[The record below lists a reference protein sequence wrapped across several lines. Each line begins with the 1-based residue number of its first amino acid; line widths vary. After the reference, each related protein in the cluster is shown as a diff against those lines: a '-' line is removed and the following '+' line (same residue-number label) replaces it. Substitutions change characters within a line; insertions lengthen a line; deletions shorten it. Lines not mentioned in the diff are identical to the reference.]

1 MITYFYWALVIAA
14 ALGALWLGAGILRKP
29 LTGMAVG
36 AIVLLAGWLAYSF
49 HFQQIFVKRWGGV
62 MQISVPKGQ
71 RHIGATWKDENL
83 WVENYD
89 PQTNTC
95 EFREYSKGN
104 VLEGT
109 VIIRDCNPLLPS
121 QP

>member
-1 MITYFYWALVIAA
+1 MITYFYWTLVAVV
-14 ALGALWLGAGILRKP
+14 ALGALWTGAGVLRKP
-29 LTGMAVG
+29 ALGMVLGAV
-36 AIVLLAGWLAYSF
+36 VLLAGWLAYSF

-62 MQISVPKGQ
+62 MHISVPTGQ
-71 RHIGATWKDENL
+71 HHIGATWKDENL

-109 VIIRDCNPLLPS
+109 VIIKDCNPLMPS
-121 QP
+121 RP